1 MFVFACRTDRGIY
14 FQEARLHRDPS
25 GPRNYSAYESS
36 RKMEGDESRLTF
48 ESPNLFG
55 GREKKCWK
63 MDEGKEDETRFR
75 VSQKGSHGTRNTI
88 IDGDWLFQPGVSLSN
103 TRDS

>member
-1 MFVFACRTDRGIY
+1 
-14 FQEARLHRDPS
+14 
-25 GPRNYSAYESS
+25 
-36 RKMEGDESRLTF
+36 MEGDESRLTF

-55 GREKKCWK
+55 SKEGGPRERERERNVRNAQNGRK
-63 MDEGKEDETRFR
+63 DEGKEDETRFRVR